1 MYFLELGINGAL
13 SGLMYSL
20 VAMGIVLIYKS
31 SSVPNLA
38 QGALTMLGAYVVL
51 AFANGAGLP
60 MWLAI
65 PLAMVTMF
73 VIGMG
78 IERVALRR
86 LAGRPIVMILMMTLG
101 LDIFLRATTLT
112 IWGGT
117 ARPMPIGISDDPLFL
132 GPLLLNRAYVVGAV
146 VALVLFAV
154 FVFFFRTRRGI
165 VLRAIAD
172 DYTASWSVGI
182 SVERGVALSWA
193 MSSVVATTAGVLWG
207 SVQGVD
213 QSLSLLL
220 LKGITV
226 AVLGGL
232 DSIGGAILAGSAAGH
247 LRGRGRPAILDPLL
261 GGGSRDL
268 VVAAVLILTIM
279 IRPHGLFGRHD
290 IERICSDALPSGR
303 HPPHRLRGR
312 PRRCSRSRPTAGRS
326 ARAAAGAAGA
336 AADQLARAQQLPAAV
351 AGLDCGRARLNLI
364 LGWAGQFHFGY
375 AAIMGIGAY
384 ATVHACARRHPVGD
398 RGGARRR

>member
-1 MYFLELGINGAL
+1 MYFLELAVNGGLA
-13 SGLMYSL
+13 GLMYAL

-38 QGALTMLGAYVVL
+38 QGALTMVGPYLVL
-51 AFANGAGLP
+51 AFATTVGLS

-65 PLAMVTMF
+65 PLAMVSMF
-73 VIGMG
+73 FIGVA

-101 LDIFLRATTLT
+101 VDIFLRATALT
-112 IWGGT
+112 IWGGSG
-117 ARPMPIGISDDPLFL
+117 RNMPLGISDAPLFI
-132 GPLLLNRAYVVGAV
+132 GPLLINRAYAVGAGV
-146 VALVLFAV
+146 TLALFAV
-154 FVFFFRTRRGI
+154 AMFFFRTRMGV

-193 MSSVVATTAGVLWG
+193 LSAVAATAAGVLWG
-207 SVQGVD
+207 SVQTVD

-226 AVLGGL
+226 GVLGGL
-232 DSIGGAILAGSAAGH
+232 DSIGGALLAGLLLGILENVASGY
-247 LRGRGRPAILDPLL
+247 LDPLL
-261 GGGSRDL
+261 GGGTREL

-290 IERICSDALPSGR
+290 IERI
-303 HPPHRLRGR
+303 
-312 PRRCSRSRPTAGRS
+312 
-326 ARAAAGAAGA
+326 
-336 AADQLARAQQLPAAV
+336 
-351 AGLDCGRARLNLI
+351 
-364 LGWAGQFHFGY
+364 
-375 AAIMGIGAY
+375 
-384 ATVHACARRHPVGD
+384 
-398 RGGARRR
+398 